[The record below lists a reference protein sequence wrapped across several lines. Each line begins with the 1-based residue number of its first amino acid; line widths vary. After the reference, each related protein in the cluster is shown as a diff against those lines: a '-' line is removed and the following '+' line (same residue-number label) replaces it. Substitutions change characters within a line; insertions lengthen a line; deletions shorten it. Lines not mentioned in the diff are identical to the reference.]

1 MLRLHQ
7 WFSTLVAYN
16 HLGYFLK
23 SMPSPDFLEESQAS
37 EFFEVLQ
44 VILMYSQDLDDLNDL
59 FGVSRSNI
67 AHFQPEVERE
77 KGGSR
82 KQ

>member
-1 MLRLHQ
+1 
-7 WFSTLVAYN
+7 
-16 HLGYFLK
+16 
-23 SMPSPDFLEESQAS
+23 MPSPDFLGESQAS

-44 VILMYSQDLDDLNDL
+44 VILMSSQYLDNLNDL
-59 FGVSRSNI
+59 FGVSRSNT
-67 AHFQPEVERE
+67 AHFQSEVERE